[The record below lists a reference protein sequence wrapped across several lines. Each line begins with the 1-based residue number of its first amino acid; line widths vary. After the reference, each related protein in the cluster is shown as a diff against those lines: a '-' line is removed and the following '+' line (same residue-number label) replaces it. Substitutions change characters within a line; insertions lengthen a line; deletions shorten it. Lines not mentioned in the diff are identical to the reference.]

1 MAESTKK
8 ASENHPENVKK
19 TAPKNI
25 KTNHQETQQKSSENN
40 KKTRWKKETPKG
52 LPGLTTYGKVR
63 ADRDPLLP
71 QTPSSQRCLTAPER
85 KALASA
91 FRNLLPTTYYLLPE

>member
-1 MAESTKK
+1 MAKSTKK

-25 KTNHQETQQKSSENN
+25 TKTI
-40 KKTRWKKETPKG
+40 KKTSKIIKKHQKTRPKKETPKG
-52 LPGLTTYGKVR
+52 LPGLATYG
-63 ADRDPLLP
+63 ATAFDGDPLLP

-85 KALASA
+85 KGAQALSV
-91 FRNLLPTTYYLLPE
+91 TYYLLLTTSLPE